1 MRALSAYFSK
11 TVSPEEPPHHA
22 VTPAPASVA
31 VPVVVVAS
39 QTMVTIRSKPIC
51 SGRILRIANSNINA
65 HFLPPKKSFGAFL
78 HQVPDYPELAI
89 DLCGLCGSSLR
100 FGKIK
105 TNLRKPVAYFLI
117 DNVGLPH
124 AELSCSHT
132 LEQLS

>member
-1 MRALSAYFSK
+1 TEDRIPCTLSRCPPARKPPPSLKLGQLRVCRPPRFPQPGHWRPFLRALSAYFSK

-65 HFLPPKKSFGAFL
+65 HFLPPKKSFGAF
-78 HQVPDYPELAI
+78 
-89 DLCGLCGSSLR
+89 
-100 FGKIK
+100 
-105 TNLRKPVAYFLI
+105 
-117 DNVGLPH
+117 
-124 AELSCSHT
+124 
-132 LEQLS
+132 